1 MQVFEAD
8 GFVFSRVKD
17 DHIIMRKPSKRSIV
31 IPKRKEVEVYII
43 QSNLKTAGI
52 SRERYFQLLKSVG

>member
-8 GFVFSRVKD
+8 GFTFSRIKG
-17 DHIIMRKPSKRSIV
+17 DHIIMRKPGRRSIV

-43 QSNLKTAGI
+43 QANLKTAGI
-52 SRERYFQLLKSVG
+52 SRERYFQLLKSAG